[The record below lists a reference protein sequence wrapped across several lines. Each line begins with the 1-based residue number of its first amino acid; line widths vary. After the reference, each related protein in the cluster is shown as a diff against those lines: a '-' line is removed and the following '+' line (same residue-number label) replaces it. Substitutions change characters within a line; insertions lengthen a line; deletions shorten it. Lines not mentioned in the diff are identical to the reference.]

1 MIQKVVDYRRCAGR
15 HNDRNLKQRTNK
27 LRYNAQ
33 NLSKSQRLETAI
45 MPKEKVLLLENIH
58 SDAYRAFEGKG
69 YQVESLTKSLSGN
82 DLREALQGVTALGI
96 RSKTEITPALI
107 NAAPDLKVIGAFC
120 IGTDKIDLAACAD
133 AGVPVFNAPYS
144 NTRSVAELALGHML
158 ALLRFI
164 PDRNSEMHRGIWKKT
179 ASGSVELRGKTLGI
193 IGYGNI
199 GAQLSVLAESLGMN
213 VVFFDSSEKL
223 CLGNAVRM
231 DSMSEVLRTADV
243 VSVHVS
249 GIPQNVNLIGAAQ
262 LELMKKDAIFI
273 NLSRGYVVD
282 IDALAANLR
291 SGKLKGAAVDVFPV
305 EPDSGEQFESPLQGM
320 ANTILTPHIAGS
332 TQEAQKAISGFVSNK
347 MINYLTLGDTRLS
360 VNFPQAELP
369 HQPNSHRILHIHKN
383 IAGVIAGIS
392 RVLAANDINITGE
405 SLRTTQES
413 GYALFDVAGTVTDE
427 IARELSSVTGTIRV
441 RILY

>member
-1 MIQKVVDYRRCAGR
+1 M
-15 HNDRNLKQRTNK
+15 
-27 LRYNAQ
+27 
-33 NLSKSQRLETAI
+33 SQ
-45 MPKEKVLLLENIH
+45 EKALLLENIH
-58 SDAYRAFEGKG
+58 ADAQRAFEAKG
-69 YQVESLTKSLSGN
+69 YQVESLTKSLPEAA
-82 DLREALQGVTALGI
+82 LRETLKGVTALGL
-96 RSKTEITPALI
+96 RSKTEITPELI
-107 NAAPDLKVIGAFC
+107 RAAPQLAVIGAFC
-120 IGTDKIDLAACAD
+120 IGTDKIDLAACAE
-133 AGVPVFNAPYS
+133 AGIAVFNAPYS

-179 ASGSVELRGKTLGI
+179 ASGSMELRGKTLGI

-213 VVFFDSSEKL
+213 VVFFDATEKL

-231 DSMSEVLRTADV
+231 DSMVEVLRIANV

-249 GIPQNVNLIGAAQ
+249 GTPQNINLIGAAQ
-262 LELMKKDAIFI
+262 FELMKKDAIFI

-291 SGKLKGAAVDVFPV
+291 SGKIKGAAVDVFPV
-305 EPDSGEQFESPLQGM
+305 EPDSGEAFQSPLQGM
-320 ANTILTPHIAGS
+320 PNTILTPHIAGS

-347 MINYLTLGDTRLS
+347 MLNYLTLGDTRLS
-360 VNFPQAELP
+360 VNFPHTELP

-392 RVLAANDINITGE
+392 QVLASHDYNITGE
-405 SLRTTQES
+405 TLRTTQEL
-413 GYALFDVAGTVTDE
+413 GFALFDVSGAVSEE
-427 IARELSSVTGTIRV
+427 IVAALRGVPGTIRV
-441 RILY
+441 RVLY

>member
-1 MIQKVVDYRRCAGR
+1 M
-15 HNDRNLKQRTNK
+15 RNQ
-27 LRYNAQ
+27 
-33 NLSKSQRLETAI
+33 
-45 MPKEKVLLLENIH
+45 KEKVLLLENIH
-58 SDAYRAFEGKG
+58 ADAYRAFETKG
-69 YQVESLTKSLSGN
+69 YQVESLTKSLPEAA
-82 DLREALQGVTALGI
+82 LREALVGVTALGV
-96 RSKTEITPALI
+96 RSKTEITPGVI
-107 NAAPDLKVIGAFC
+107 STAPELTVIGAFC

-133 AGVPVFNAPYS
+133 AGVSVFNAPYS

-179 ASGSVELRGKTLGI
+179 ASGSMELRGKTLGI

-213 VVFFDSSEKL
+213 VVFFDSTEKL

-231 DSMSEVLRTADV
+231 DSLGEVLRIADV

-249 GIPQNVNLIGAAQ
+249 GTPQNVNLIGAPQ
-262 LELMKKDAIFI
+262 FEMMKKDAIFI

-282 IDALAANLR
+282 IEALAAVLR
-291 SGKLKGAAVDVFPV
+291 SGKLKGAAIDVFPV
-305 EPDSGEQFESPLQGM
+305 EPDSGEMFQSPLQGM

-347 MINYLTLGDTRLS
+347 MLNYLALGDTRLS
-360 VNFPQAELP
+360 VNFPQTELP

-383 IAGVIAGIS
+383 IAGVIAGVS
-392 RVLAANDINITGE
+392 RVLAANGFNITGE
-405 SLRTTQES
+405 TLRTTQEL
-413 GYALFDVAGTVTDE
+413 GYALFDVGGTITED
-427 IARELSSVTGTIRV
+427 IAEALRCVPGTIRV
-441 RILY
+441 RILGTA

>member
-1 MIQKVVDYRRCAGR
+1 M
-15 HNDRNLKQRTNK
+15 RNG
-27 LRYNAQ
+27 
-33 NLSKSQRLETAI
+33 
-45 MPKEKVLLLENIH
+45 KEKVLLLENIH
-58 SDAYRAFEGKG
+58 ADGHRAFESKG
-69 YQVESLTKSLSGN
+69 YQVESLTKSLTKPA
-82 DLREALQGVTALGI
+82 LREALAGVTALGV
-96 RSKTEITPALI
+96 RSKTEITAEMI
-107 NAAPDLKVIGAFC
+107 NAAPGLTVVGAFC
-120 IGTDKIDLAACAD
+120 IGTDKIDLAACAE

-164 PDRNSEMHRGIWKKT
+164 PDRNNEMHRGIWKKS
-179 ASGSVELRGKTLGI
+179 ASGSMELRGKTLGI

-213 VVFFDSSEKL
+213 VVFFDHTEKL
-223 CLGNAVRM
+223 ALGNAVRM
-231 DSMSEVLRTADV
+231 DSLAEVLRVADV

-262 LELMKKDAIFI
+262 FEMMKKDAIFI

-282 IDALAANLR
+282 IEALAALLR
-291 SGKLKGAAVDVFPV
+291 SGKLKGAAIDVFPV
-305 EPDSGEQFESPLQGM
+305 EPDSGEMFQSPLQGL

-347 MINYLTLGDTRLS
+347 MLNYLAWGDTRMS

-369 HQPNSHRILHIHKN
+369 HQPNSHRILHVHKN
-383 IAGVIAGIS
+383 IAGVIAGVS
-392 RVLAANDINITGE
+392 RVFAANGFNITGE
-405 SLRTTQES
+405 TLRTTQEV
-413 GYALFDVAGTVTDE
+413 GVALFDVGGTVNGA
-427 IARELSSVTGTIRV
+427 IAEALRSVPGTIRM

>member
-1 MIQKVVDYRRCAGR
+1 MAAIWD
-15 HNDRNLKQRTNK
+15 
-27 LRYNAQ
+27 
-33 NLSKSQRLETAI
+33 NLSKSSLDETT
-45 MPKEKVLLLENIH
+45 MQNKKEKVLLLENIH
-58 SDAYRAFEGKG
+58 ADAQRAFEAKG
-69 YQVESLTKSLSGN
+69 YQVESLTKSLSGAA
-82 DLREALQGVTALGI
+82 LRAALTGVTALGI
-96 RSKTEITPALI
+96 RSKTEITPELI
-107 NAAPDLKVIGAFC
+107 CAAPQLTVIGAFC
-120 IGTDKIDLAACAD
+120 IGTDKIDLSACAA

-158 ALLRFI
+158 VLLRFI
-164 PDRNSEMHRGIWKKT
+164 PDRNNEMHRGIWKKT
-179 ASGSVELRGKTLGI
+179 ASGSTELRGKTLGI

-223 CLGNAVRM
+223 SLGNAVRM
-231 DSMSEVLRTADV
+231 DSMAEVLRSADV

-249 GIPQNVNLIGAAQ
+249 GSQQNVNLIGAAQ
-262 LELMKKDAIFI
+262 FEMMKKDAIFI
-273 NLSRGYVVD
+273 NLSRGYVVE
-282 IDALAANLR
+282 IEALAAHLR

-305 EPDSGEQFESPLQGM
+305 EPDSGEVFQSPLQGL

-347 MINYLTLGDTRLS
+347 MLNYLTLGDTRLS
-360 VNFPQAELP
+360 VNFPHAELP

-392 RVLAANDINITGE
+392 HVLAAHDFNITGE
-405 SLRTTQES
+405 TLRTTQEL
-413 GYALFDVAGTVTDE
+413 GYALFDVSGAVTDE
-427 IARELSSVTGTIRV
+427 ITAALRAIPGTLGV